1 MTQPEINLTLTIEDT
16 NQILLALQELP
27 AKVCNPLSQKIHEQ
41 AREQLKPESAEQE

>member
-41 AREQLKPESAEQE
+41 AREQLKPEPAEQE